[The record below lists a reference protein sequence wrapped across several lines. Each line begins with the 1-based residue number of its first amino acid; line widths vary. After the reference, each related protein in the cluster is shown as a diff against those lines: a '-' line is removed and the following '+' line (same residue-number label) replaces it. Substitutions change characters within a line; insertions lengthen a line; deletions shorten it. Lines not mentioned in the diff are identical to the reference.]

1 MREMQRRIKIGFIAM
16 ALTIALL
23 SSALG
28 LIWLQQSIDNQ
39 MHIQAVGAF
48 SMTLEDGVTPV
59 TAIAWGTFYPGDSK
73 NSLDILGST
82 IVIHVTGSKALK
94 FMWTA
99 TGLNRTA
106 WGITAT
112 WNLSPNPFPED
123 TYAFSIAPPGT
134 NGWMA
139 FQLTSIDL
147 TNTVERDDGFS
158 IVITATEA

>member
-1 MREMQRRIKIGFIAM
+1 VQKRLKISFIAM

-23 SSALG
+23 GTALG
-28 LIWLQQSIDNQ
+28 VIWLEQSINNQ
-39 MHIQAVGAF
+39 MHIQAIGAF
-48 SMTLEDGVTPV
+48 TMTLEDGVTPV
-59 TAIAWGTFYPGDSK
+59 TSINWGAFYPGDSK
-73 NSLDILGST
+73 NSKDLLGGST

-106 WGITAT
+106 WDITAT
-112 WNLSPNPFPED
+112 WNLSPNDFPEG
-123 TYAFSIAPPGT
+123 TYAFSIAPPGS

-139 FQLTSIDL
+139 FTLQSIDL
-147 TNTVERDDGFS
+147 TNSVERDDGFT

>member
-1 MREMQRRIKIGFIAM
+1 MQRRLKIGFIAM

-23 SSALG
+23 GTALG
-28 LIWLQQSIDNQ
+28 VIWLEQSINNQ

-59 TAIAWGTFYPGDSK
+59 SSINWGTFYPGDSK
-73 NSLDILGST
+73 NSKDLLGGST
-82 IVIHVTGSKALK
+82 IVLHVTGSKALK

-106 WGITAT
+106 WDITAT
-112 WNLSPNPFPED
+112 WNLSPQPFPENS
-123 TYAFSIAPPGT
+123 YEFSIAPPGT

-139 FQLTSIDL
+139 FTLRAIDL
-147 TNTVERDDGFS
+147 TNAIERDDGFG
-158 IVITATEA
+158 ILITATEA